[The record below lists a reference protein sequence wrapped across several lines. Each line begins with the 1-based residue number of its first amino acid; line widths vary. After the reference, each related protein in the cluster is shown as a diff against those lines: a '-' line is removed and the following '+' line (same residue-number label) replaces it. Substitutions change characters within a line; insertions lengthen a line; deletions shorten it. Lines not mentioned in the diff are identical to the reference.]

1 MSDPITVEYGEEEYN
16 NDFETPEEEELE
28 TDEEEEEQE
37 EESYNPEDDEDYDDY
52 LDDEDLNHDQNDEND
67 EDEDEN
73 DEDEDEN
80 DEDEDEEDNEED
92 EAASAIKEELDA
104 LTAQG
109 DAAAVLLAKSN
120 ISYNALKEE
129 YRTNGEL
136 SEKTLAQLEKAGYTR
151 ELVEN
156 FIEGQQAR
164 YEASYG
170 VYIRNAVGGDKEYAR
185 LIKWAG
191 NNLSSQEINRFN
203 KAVTSNDVDIALVA
217 VENLANRMEKAKG
230 TPPELI
236 EGKPTAEHHTKGYA
250 SLAEMAAAMDDSRYE
265 KDMAYTER
273 VERRIIA
280 SDF

>member
-73 DEDEDEN
+73 DEDEDE
-80 DEDEDEEDNEED
+80 EDNEED
-92 EAASAIKEELDA
+92 EAASAIKEELKA

-185 LIKWAG
+185 LVKWAG

-203 KAVTSNDVDIALVA
+203 KAVTSNDIDIALVA

-230 TPPELI
+230 TPPKLV

-250 SLAEMAAAMDDSRYE
+250 SLAEMAAAMDDPRYE

>member
-73 DEDEDEN
+73 DEDEDE
-80 DEDEDEEDNEED
+80 EDNEED
-92 EAASAIKEELDA
+92 EAASAIKEELEA

-203 KAVTSNDVDIALVA
+203 KAVTSNDIDIALVA

-230 TPPELI
+230 TPPKLV

-250 SLAEMAAAMDDSRYE
+250 SLAEMAAAMDDPRYE

>member
-73 DEDEDEN
+73 DEDEDE
-80 DEDEDEEDNEED
+80 EDNEED
-92 EAASAIKEELDA
+92 EAVSAIKEELKA

-170 VYIRNAVGGDKEYAR
+170 VYIRNAVGGDKEYTR

-203 KAVTSNDVDIALVA
+203 KAVTSNDIDIALVA

-250 SLAEMAAAMDDSRYE
+250 SLAEMAAAMDDPRYE

>member
-52 LDDEDLNHDQNDEND
+52 LDDEDLNHNQN
-67 EDEDEN
+67 DEN

-92 EAASAIKEELDA
+92 EAASAIKEELKA

-191 NNLSSQEINRFN
+191 NNLSSQEIHRFN

-250 SLAEMAAAMDDSRYE
+250 SLAEMAAAMDDPRYE

>member
-37 EESYNPEDDEDYDDY
+37 EESYNPEDDED
-52 LDDEDLNHDQNDEND
+52 LNHDQN
-67 EDEDEN
+67 DEN

-92 EAASAIKEELDA
+92 EAASAIKEELKA

-236 EGKPTAEHHTKGYA
+236 EGKPTAEHHTKGYV
-250 SLAEMAAAMDDSRYE
+250 SLAEMAAAMDDPRYE

>member
-37 EESYNPEDDEDYDDY
+37 EESYNPEDDED
-52 LDDEDLNHDQNDEND
+52 LNHDQN
-67 EDEDEN
+67 DEN

-92 EAASAIKEELDA
+92 EAASAIKEELEA

>member
-37 EESYNPEDDEDYDDY
+37 EESYNPEDDEDHDDY
-52 LDDEDLNHDQNDEND
+52 LDDEDLNHDQN
-67 EDEDEN
+67 DEN

-92 EAASAIKEELDA
+92 EAASAIKEELKA

-170 VYIRNAVGGDKEYAR
+170 VYIRNAVGGDKEYTR

-203 KAVTSNDVDIALVA
+203 KAVTSNDIDIALVA

-250 SLAEMAAAMDDSRYE
+250 SLAEMAAAMDDPRYE

>member
-73 DEDEDEN
+73 DEDEDE
-80 DEDEDEEDNEED
+80 EDNEED
-92 EAASAIKEELDA
+92 EAASAIKEELKA

-203 KAVTSNDVDIALVA
+203 KAVTSNDIDIALVA

-250 SLAEMAAAMDDSRYE
+250 SLAEMAAAMDDPRYE
-265 KDMAYTER
+265 NDMAYTER

>member
-73 DEDEDEN
+73 DEDEDE
-80 DEDEDEEDNEED
+80 EDNEED
-92 EAASAIKEELDA
+92 EAASAIKEELKA

-250 SLAEMAAAMDDSRYE
+250 SLAEMAAAMDDPRYE

>member
-37 EESYNPEDDEDYDDY
+37 EESYNPEDDED
-52 LDDEDLNHDQNDEND
+52 LNHDQN
-67 EDEDEN
+67 DEN

-92 EAASAIKEELDA
+92 EAASAIKEELEA

-250 SLAEMAAAMDDSRYE
+250 SLAEMAAAMDDPRYE

>member
-37 EESYNPEDDEDYDDY
+37 EESYNPEDDED
-52 LDDEDLNHDQNDEND
+52 LNHDQN
-67 EDEDEN
+67 DEN

-92 EAASAIKEELDA
+92 EAASAIKEELKA

-185 LIKWAG
+185 LVKWAG

-203 KAVTSNDVDIALVA
+203 KAVTSNDIDIALVA

-230 TPPELI
+230 TPPKLV

-250 SLAEMAAAMDDSRYE
+250 SLAEMAAAMDDPRYE

>member
-73 DEDEDEN
+73 DEDEDE
-80 DEDEDEEDNEED
+80 EDNEED
-92 EAASAIKEELDA
+92 EAASAIKEELKA

-170 VYIRNAVGGDKEYAR
+170 VYIRNAVGGDKEYTR

-230 TPPELI
+230 TPPELV

-250 SLAEMAAAMDDSRYE
+250 SLAEMAAAMDDPRYE

>member
-52 LDDEDLNHDQNDEND
+52 LDDEDLNHDQNDED
-67 EDEDEN
+67 

-92 EAASAIKEELDA
+92 EAASAIKEELKA

-203 KAVTSNDVDIALVA
+203 KAVTSNDIDIALVA

-250 SLAEMAAAMDDSRYE
+250 SLAEMAAAMDDPRYE

>member
-67 EDEDEN
+67 EDEDE
-73 DEDEDEN
+73 E

-92 EAASAIKEELDA
+92 EAASAIKEELKA

-170 VYIRNAVGGDKEYAR
+170 VYIRNAVGGDKEYTR

-203 KAVTSNDVDIALVA
+203 KAVTSNDIDIALVA

-250 SLAEMAAAMDDSRYE
+250 SLAEMAAAMDDPRYE

>member
-28 TDEEEEEQE
+28 TDEEEEEEEQE

-52 LDDEDLNHDQNDEND
+52 LDDEDLNHDQNDEED
-67 EDEDEN
+67 EDEDE
-73 DEDEDEN
+73 E

-92 EAASAIKEELDA
+92 EAVSAIKEELKA

-170 VYIRNAVGGDKEYAR
+170 VYIRNAVGGDKEYTR

-203 KAVTSNDVDIALVA
+203 KAVTSNDIDIALVA

-250 SLAEMAAAMDDSRYE
+250 SLAEMAAAMDDPRYE

>member
-73 DEDEDEN
+73 DEDEDE
-80 DEDEDEEDNEED
+80 EDNEED
-92 EAASAIKEELDA
+92 EAASAIKEELEA

-230 TPPELI
+230 TPPKLI

-250 SLAEMAAAMDDSRYE
+250 SLAEMAAAMDDPRYE

>member
-73 DEDEDEN
+73 DEDEDE
-80 DEDEDEEDNEED
+80 EDNEED
-92 EAASAIKEELDA
+92 EAASAIKEELKA

-203 KAVTSNDVDIALVA
+203 KAVTSNDIDIALVA

-250 SLAEMAAAMDDSRYE
+250 SLAEMAAAMDDPRYE

>member
-16 NDFETPEEEELE
+16 NDFETPEEEEELE

-52 LDDEDLNHDQNDEND
+52 LDDEDLNHD
-67 EDEDEN
+67 EN

-92 EAASAIKEELDA
+92 EAASAIKEELKA

-170 VYIRNAVGGDKEYAR
+170 VYIRNAVGGDKEYTR

-203 KAVTSNDVDIALVA
+203 KAVTSNDIDIALVA

-230 TPPELI
+230 APPVLI

-250 SLAEMAAAMDDSRYE
+250 SLAEMAAAMDDPRYE

>member
-37 EESYNPEDDEDYDDY
+37 EESYNPEDDEDNDDY
-52 LDDEDLNHDQNDEND
+52 LDDEDLNHDEND
-67 EDEDEN
+67 ED

-92 EAASAIKEELDA
+92 EAASAIKEELKA

-203 KAVTSNDVDIALVA
+203 KAVTSNDIDIALVA

-230 TPPELI
+230 TPPALI

-250 SLAEMAAAMDDSRYE
+250 SLAEMAAAMDDPRYE

>member
-28 TDEEEEEQE
+28 TDEEEEEEQE

-52 LDDEDLNHDQNDEND
+52 LDDEDLNHDQNDK
-67 EDEDEN
+67 N

-92 EAASAIKEELDA
+92 EAASAIKEELKA

-129 YRTNGEL
+129 YQTNGEL

-185 LIKWAG
+185 LSKWAG

-217 VENLANRMEKAKG
+217 VENLANRMEKAKR

-250 SLAEMAAAMDDSRYE
+250 SLAEMAAAMDDPRYE

>member
-37 EESYNPEDDEDYDDY
+37 EESYNPEDDEDCDDY
-52 LDDEDLNHDQNDEND
+52 LDDEDLNHDQN
-67 EDEDEN
+67 DEN

-92 EAASAIKEELDA
+92 EAASAIKEELKA

-250 SLAEMAAAMDDSRYE
+250 SLAEMAAAMDDPRYE

>member
-28 TDEEEEEQE
+28 TNEEEEEQE

-52 LDDEDLNHDQNDEND
+52 LDDEDLNHDEND

-73 DEDEDEN
+73 DEDED
-80 DEDEDEEDNEED
+80 NEED
-92 EAASAIKEELDA
+92 EEASAIKEELKA

-185 LIKWAG
+185 LVKWAG

-230 TPPELI
+230 TPPELV

-250 SLAEMAAAMDDSRYE
+250 SLAEMAAAMDDPRYE

>member
-92 EAASAIKEELDA
+92 EAASAIKEELKA

-170 VYIRNAVGGDKEYAR
+170 VYIRNAVGGDKEYTR

-203 KAVTSNDVDIALVA
+203 KAVTSNDIDIALVA

-250 SLAEMAAAMDDSRYE
+250 SLAEMAAAMDDPRYE

>member
-37 EESYNPEDDEDYDDY
+37 EESYNPEDDEDYDDD
-52 LDDEDLNHDQNDEND
+52 LDDEDLNH
-67 EDEDEN
+67 DEN

-80 DEDEDEEDNEED
+80 DEDEDEED
-92 EAASAIKEELDA
+92 EAASAIKEELKA

-170 VYIRNAVGGDKEYAR
+170 VYIRIAVGGDKEYAR

-203 KAVTSNDVDIALVA
+203 KAVTSNDIDIALVA
-217 VENLANRMEKAKG
+217 VENLANRREKAKG

-250 SLAEMAAAMDDSRYE
+250 SLAEMAAAMDDPRYE

>member
-73 DEDEDEN
+73 DEDEDE
-80 DEDEDEEDNEED
+80 EDNEED
-92 EAASAIKEELDA
+92 EAASAIKEELEA

-250 SLAEMAAAMDDSRYE
+250 SLAEMAAAMDDPRYE
-265 KDMAYTER
+265 KDMAYTAR
-273 VERRIIA
+273 VERRIIS

>member
-16 NDFETPEEEELE
+16 NDFETQEEEELE

-37 EESYNPEDDEDYDDY
+37 EESYNPEDDEDDDY
-52 LDDEDLNHDQNDEND
+52 LDDEDLNHDQN
-67 EDEDEN
+67 DEN

-92 EAASAIKEELDA
+92 EAASAIKEELKA

-250 SLAEMAAAMDDSRYE
+250 SLAEMAAAMDDPRYE

>member
-16 NDFETPEEEELE
+16 NDFETQEEEELE

-37 EESYNPEDDEDYDDY
+37 EESYNPEDDED
-52 LDDEDLNHDQNDEND
+52 LNHDQN
-67 EDEDEN
+67 DEN

-92 EAASAIKEELDA
+92 EAASAIKEELKA

-250 SLAEMAAAMDDSRYE
+250 SLAEMAAAMDDPRYE

>member
-52 LDDEDLNHDQNDEND
+52 LDDEDLNHD
-67 EDEDEN
+67 
-73 DEDEDEN
+73 EN

-92 EAASAIKEELDA
+92 EAASAIKEELKA

-250 SLAEMAAAMDDSRYE
+250 SLAEMAAAMDDPRYE

-273 VERRIIA
+273 VERRIIS

>member
-16 NDFETPEEEELE
+16 NDFETQEEEELE

-37 EESYNPEDDEDYDDY
+37 EESYNPEDDED
-52 LDDEDLNHDQNDEND
+52 LNHDQN
-67 EDEDEN
+67 DEN

-92 EAASAIKEELDA
+92 EAASAIKEELKA

-185 LIKWAG
+185 LVKWAG

-203 KAVTSNDVDIALVA
+203 KAVTSNDIDIALVA

-230 TPPELI
+230 TPPKLV

>member
-37 EESYNPEDDEDYDDY
+37 EESYNPE
-52 LDDEDLNHDQNDEND
+52 DDEDLNHDQNDEND

-92 EAASAIKEELDA
+92 EAASAIKEELEA

>member
-37 EESYNPEDDEDYDDY
+37 EESYNPEDDEDYGDY
-52 LDDEDLNHDQNDEND
+52 LDDGDLNHDQNDEND

-92 EAASAIKEELDA
+92 EAASAIKEELEA

-250 SLAEMAAAMDDSRYE
+250 SLAEMAAAMDDTRYE

>member
-73 DEDEDEN
+73 DEDEDE
-80 DEDEDEEDNEED
+80 EDNEED
-92 EAASAIKEELDA
+92 EAASAIKEELKA

-230 TPPELI
+230 TPPKLV

-250 SLAEMAAAMDDSRYE
+250 SLAEMAAAMDDTRYE

>member
-16 NDFETPEEEELE
+16 NDFETPEEEEELE
-28 TDEEEEEQE
+28 TGEEEEEQE

-73 DEDEDEN
+73 DEDEDE
-80 DEDEDEEDNEED
+80 EDNEED
-92 EAASAIKEELDA
+92 EAASAIKEELKA

-203 KAVTSNDVDIALVA
+203 KAVTSNDIDIALVA

-250 SLAEMAAAMDDSRYE
+250 SLAEMAAAMDDPRYE

>member
-52 LDDEDLNHDQNDEND
+52 LDDEDLNHNQN
-67 EDEDEN
+67 DEN

-92 EAASAIKEELDA
+92 EAASAIKEELKA

-185 LIKWAG
+185 LVKWAG

-203 KAVTSNDVDIALVA
+203 KAVTSNDIDIALVA

-230 TPPELI
+230 TPPKLV

-250 SLAEMAAAMDDSRYE
+250 SLAEMAAAMDDTRYE

>member
-73 DEDEDEN
+73 DEDEDE
-80 DEDEDEEDNEED
+80 EDNEED
-92 EAASAIKEELDA
+92 EAASAIKEELEA

-250 SLAEMAAAMDDSRYE
+250 SLAEMAAAMDDPRYE

>member
-73 DEDEDEN
+73 DEDEDE
-80 DEDEDEEDNEED
+80 EDNEED
-92 EAASAIKEELDA
+92 EAASAIKEELKA

>member
-37 EESYNPEDDEDYDDY
+37 EESYNPEDDED
-52 LDDEDLNHDQNDEND
+52 LNHDQNDEND

-73 DEDEDEN
+73 DEDEDG
-80 DEDEDEEDNEED
+80 EDNEED
-92 EAASAIKEELDA
+92 EAASAIKEELKA

-250 SLAEMAAAMDDSRYE
+250 SLAEMAAAMDDTRYE

>member
-28 TDEEEEEQE
+28 TDEEEEEEQE

-52 LDDEDLNHDQNDEND
+52 LDDEDLNHDQNDK
-67 EDEDEN
+67 N

-92 EAASAIKEELDA
+92 EAASAIKEELKA

-129 YRTNGEL
+129 YQTNGEL

-185 LIKWAG
+185 LSKWAG

-250 SLAEMAAAMDDSRYE
+250 SLAEMAAAMDDPRYE

>member
-52 LDDEDLNHDQNDEND
+52 LDDED
-67 EDEDEN
+67 
-73 DEDEDEN
+73 EDEN

-92 EAASAIKEELDA
+92 EAASAIKEELKA

-129 YRTNGEL
+129 YQTNGEL

-217 VENLANRMEKAKG
+217 VENLANRMEKAKD
-230 TPPELI
+230 TPPELL
-236 EGKPTAEHHTKGYA
+236 
-250 SLAEMAAAMDDSRYE
+250 S
-265 KDMAYTER
+265 
-273 VERRIIA
+273 
-280 SDF
+280 

>member
-52 LDDEDLNHDQNDEND
+52 LDDEDLNHD
-67 EDEDEN
+67 EN

-92 EAASAIKEELDA
+92 EAASAIKEELKA

-203 KAVTSNDVDIALVA
+203 KAVTSNDIDIALVA

-230 TPPELI
+230 TPPELV

-250 SLAEMAAAMDDSRYE
+250 SLAEMAAAMDDPRYE